1 MSSPKSN
8 FLKKILIANRGEIA
22 VRVMQTC
29 RRLNIATV
37 AVYSEADRHAKHV
50 AMADEAVCLGSV
62 VLADSYLNIEKIIQ
76 AAKDTGADAIHPGY
90 GFLSERAT
98 FAKAVVDAGLIFIG
112 APASAMELMGSKSA
126 AKISMIAAN
135 VPCVPGYQDADQS
148 EDVLFDA
155 AKEIG
160 FPVLIKA
167 TAGGGGKGMKIV
179 ETEAEFLSQLASA
192 KREAKNAFGDDEVIL
207 EKYITAPKH
216 IEVQVFADSHGN
228 VVHLFERDCSTQRR
242 YQKIIEEAPAAGLND
257 ATRTDLLNAAV
268 KATQAIDYLGAGTIE
283 FIMDDQDNFYFMEM
297 NTRLQ
302 VEHRV
307 TEMITGQ
314 DLVEWQIK
322 VAQGEALPLN
332 QMQIRPNGHAI
343 QVRVYAEDADNDY
356 LPSTGL
362 LEQVNLAAD
371 SNTLVD
377 SGVRSGD
384 TVSIHYDPM
393 IAKLVVWAE
402 DRNSCIEKTLNV
414 IKQSSIF
421 GVQNNLGFLAKILAN
436 RDFKRNEICT
446 NTLDNDALD
455 LSLPLQDEVVA
466 IYAQQA
472 HQLLNNNSQKAWD
485 VKDGWRPTGEESIR
499 LSVNYLGEDH
509 QFNVREEVGQVVVNE
524 RTYYLPNADDV
535 CHIHRNLA
543 HVIHND
549 QRYVLT
555 LPDHEAQ
562 ASASNSNEIVSP
574 MPGKIIEV
582 MVKPGDEVQ
591 IDDTLLVM
599 EAMKMELQL
608 KAEKHAVIDAVN
620 CQAGDQVLADAV
632 LVAFKEDA

>member
-1 MSSPKSN
+1 MSSIQ
-8 FLKKILIANRGEIA
+8 KILIANRGEIA

-98 FAKAVVDAGLIFIG
+98 FAKAVADAGLIFIG

-179 ETEAEFLSQLASA
+179 EAEADFLSQLASA

-283 FIMDDQDNFYFMEM
+283 FIMDDEDNFYFMEM

-332 QMQIRPNGHAI
+332 QMQIRSNGHAI

-362 LEQVNLAAD
+362 LEQVNLAAAN
-371 SNTLVD
+371 NTLVD

-402 DRNSCIEKTLNV
+402 DRHACIEKTLDV
-414 IKQSSIF
+414 IKHSSIF

-472 HQLLNNNSQKAWD
+472 HQLLNSSSNKAWD

-509 QFNVREEVGQVVVNE
+509 QFTVREEAGQVVVNE
-524 RTYYLPNADDV
+524 HTYYLPNADDV

-555 LPDHEAQ
+555 LPDHESL

-608 KAEKHAVIDAVN
+608 KAEKNAVIDAVN

-632 LVAFKEDA
+632 LVAFKEEAQS

>member
-1 MSSPKSN
+1 MSSIQ
-8 FLKKILIANRGEIA
+8 KILIANRGEIA
-22 VRVMQTC
+22 VRIMQTC

-37 AVYSEADRHAKHV
+37 AVYSEADRHSKHV
-50 AMADEAVCLGSV
+50 ATADEAVCLGSV

-98 FAKAVVDAGLIFIG
+98 FAKAVADAGLTFIG

-126 AKISMIAAN
+126 AKLSMIAAN
-135 VPCVPGYQDADQS
+135 VPCVPGYQEADQD
-148 EDVLFDA
+148 EQVLFSA
-155 AKEIG
+155 AKDIG

-179 ETEAEFLSQLASA
+179 ETEADFLDQLASA

-283 FIMDDQDNFYFMEM
+283 FIMDDEDNFYFMEM

-322 VAQGEALPLN
+322 VAQGEPLPLN
-332 QMQIRPNGHAI
+332 QMQIRPKGHAI

-362 LEQVNLAAD
+362 LEQVNLAAS

-393 IAKLVVWAE
+393 IAKLVVWAD
-402 DRNSCIEKTLNV
+402 DRAECIDKTLDV
-414 IKQSSIF
+414 ISQSSIF

-436 RDFKRNEICT
+436 KDFKRNEICT
-446 NTLDNDALD
+446 NTLDNEALD
-455 LSLPLQDEVVA
+455 LSLPLKDEVVA
-466 IYAQQA
+466 VYA
-472 HQLLNNNSQKAWD
+472 HQLFHSDSNKAWD
-485 VKDGWRPTGEESIR
+485 VKDGWRPTGEEPVR
-499 LSVNYLGEDH
+499 LSLNYLGEDH
-509 QFNVREEVGQVVVNE
+509 QFTVREEAGQMVVNE
-524 RTYYLPNADDV
+524 CSYYSPDV
-535 CHIHRNLA
+535 TDICHIHRNLA
-543 HVIHND
+543 HVIHDN

-582 MVKPGDEVQ
+582 SVNVGDKVSV
-591 IDDTLLVM
+591 DDTLLVM
-599 EAMKMELQL
+599 EAMKMELKL
-608 KAEKHAVIDAVN
+608 NAEKEAVIAAVN
-620 CQAGDQVLADAV
+620 CQAGDQVLAD
-632 LVAFKEDA
+632 VALIEFEAGE

>member
-1 MSSPKSN
+1 
-8 FLKKILIANRGEIA
+8 
-22 VRVMQTC
+22 
-29 RRLNIATV
+29 
-37 AVYSEADRHAKHV
+37 
-50 AMADEAVCLGSV
+50 
-62 VLADSYLNIEKIIQ
+62 
-76 AAKDTGADAIHPGY
+76 
-90 GFLSERAT
+90 
-98 FAKAVVDAGLIFIG
+98 
-112 APASAMELMGSKSA
+112 
-126 AKISMIAAN
+126 
-135 VPCVPGYQDADQS
+135 
-148 EDVLFDA
+148 
-155 AKEIG
+155 
-160 FPVLIKA
+160 
-167 TAGGGGKGMKIV
+167 
-179 ETEAEFLSQLASA
+179 
-192 KREAKNAFGDDEVIL
+192 
-207 EKYITAPKH
+207 
-216 IEVQVFADSHGN
+216 
-228 VVHLFERDCSTQRR
+228 
-242 YQKIIEEAPAAGLND
+242 
-257 ATRTDLLNAAV
+257 
-268 KATQAIDYLGAGTIE
+268 
-283 FIMDDQDNFYFMEM
+283 MDDQDNFYFMEM

-307 TEMITGQ
+307 TELITGQ

-362 LEQVNLAAD
+362 LEQVNLAAAN
-371 SNTLVD
+371 NTLVD

-402 DRNSCIEKTLNV
+402 DRNSCIDKTLDV

-466 IYAQQA
+466 IYAQHA
-472 HQLLNNNSQKAWD
+472 HQLLNSSSNKAWD

-509 QFNVREEVGQVVVNE
+509 QFAVREEAGQVVVNE

-535 CHIHRNLA
+535 CHIHRNLS

-599 EAMKMELQL
+599 EAMKMELQVT
-608 KAEKHAVIDAVN
+608 AEKNAVIDAVN

-632 LVAFKEDA
+632 LVAFKEEA

>member
-1 MSSPKSN
+1 MNSTKMNPI
-8 FLKKILIANRGEIA
+8 KKILIANRGEIA

-179 ETEAEFLSQLASA
+179 ETEADFLSQLSSA

-283 FIMDDQDNFYFMEM
+283 FIMDDEDNFYFMEM

-393 IAKLVVWAE
+393 IAKLVVWAA
-402 DRNSCIEKTLNV
+402 DRHACIEKTLDV

-472 HQLLNNNSQKAWD
+472 HQLLNNSSNKAWD

-509 QFNVREEVGQVVVNE
+509 QFTVREEAGQVVVNE
-524 RTYYLPNADDV
+524 RTYYLPNGDDV
-535 CHIHRNLA
+535 CHIHRNLS

-608 KAEKHAVIDAVN
+608 KAEKNAVIDAVN

-632 LVAFKEDA
+632 LVAFKEEA